1 MLMNG
6 SCRLGTAVTLITVE
20 IQSGDSVLAESTFK
34 GNASIDPACGVVA
47 HSFIVV
53 LRQVVTTGQWV
64 LALRVNQ
71 CRDLFALAACEFA
84 GVLFH
89 DERRAPRRRDLE
101 FRHGRRCE

>member
-1 MLMNG
+1 
-6 SCRLGTAVTLITVE
+6 
-20 IQSGDSVLAESTFK
+20 
-34 GNASIDPACGVVA
+34 
-47 HSFIVV
+47 
-53 LRQVVTTGQWV
+53 VVTTGQWV